1 MRPRSLL
8 LSLPFVLAAS
18 VSAAQSA
25 TQPAQDAA
33 AAWLQLADTAQYGPS
48 WDAAAAFFKAAMP
61 RAAWEAALKSVRPGL
76 GAVRSRQLKSAIFT
90 RTLPG
95 APDGEYVVIQYR
107 TRFEHKADALETI
120 TPMRDPDGSWKVSGY
135 FIR

>member
-1 MRPRSLL
+1 MRPQSVLL
-8 LSLPFVLAAS
+8 ALPFVLAAPCG
-18 VSAAQSA
+18 AQGT
-25 TQPAQDAA
+25 TQAQEAA
-33 AAWLQLADTAQYGPS
+33 AAWLQLTDTAQYGAS
-48 WDAAAAFFKAAMP
+48 WDAAAAIFKASMP

-76 GAVRSRQLKSAIFT
+76 GAVRSRQLKSATFT

-95 APDGEYVVIQYR
+95 VPDGQYVVIQYL

-120 TPMRDPDGSWKVSGY
+120 TPMREPDGSWKVSGY

>member
-1 MRPRSLL
+1 MRPWSVLL
-8 LSLPFVLAAS
+8 ALPFVLAAPCG
-18 VSAAQSA
+18 AQSA
-25 TQPAQDAA
+25 TQAQEAA
-33 AAWLQLADTAQYGPS
+33 AAWLQFADTGQYGAS
-48 WDAAAAFFKAAMP
+48 WDAAAAIFKASMT

-76 GAVRSRQLKSAIFT
+76 GAVRSRQLKSATFT

-95 APDGEYVVIQYR
+95 VPDGEYVVIQYR

-120 TPMRDPDGSWKVSGY
+120 TPMREDGSWKVSGY

>member
-8 LSLPFVLAAS
+8 LALPFVLIAPCG
-18 VSAAQSA
+18 AQGA

-33 AAWLQLADTAQYGPS
+33 AAWLQLADTAQYGAS
-48 WDAAAAFFKAAMP
+48 WDVAAALFKASMP
-61 RAAWEAALKSVRPGL
+61 RAAWESALKSVRPAL
-76 GAVRSRQLKSAIFT
+76 GAVRSRQLKSATYT

-95 APDGEYVVIQYR
+95 VPDGEYVVIQYR

-120 TPMRDPDGSWKVSGY
+120 TPMREGGSWKVSGY

>member
-8 LSLPFVLAAS
+8 LALPFVLAAPC
-18 VSAAQSA
+18 AAQGA

-33 AAWLQLADTAQYGPS
+33 AAWLQLADTAQYGAS
-48 WDAAAAFFKAAMP
+48 WDTAAAIFKSAMP
-61 RAAWEAALKSVRPGL
+61 RAAWEAALKSIRPGL
-76 GAVRSRQLKSAIFT
+76 GAARSRQLKSATFT

-95 APDGEYVVIQYR
+95 VPDGEYVVIQYR

-120 TPMRDPDGSWKVSGY
+120 TPMRERDGTWRISGY